1 MKRKHAIGSLSL
13 LSIATLLALAIP
25 ETRPAAAQC
34 VIADVAVQTAITG
47 SQKPAK
53 QSNQVTIDRRGSC
66 SGNSSVSV
74 GQQVQVG
81 GTGPVVQERRSHH
94 RIDGTSRNET
104 GVNGPTVAVPV
115 QVQVDVYNAAD
126 RFATPRANRFQ
137 QP

>member
-1 MKRKHAIGSLSL
+1 MKIKRTIGSLSF
-13 LSIATLLALAIP
+13 LSIATLLALAVP
-25 ETRPAAAQC
+25 ESRPVAAQC

-53 QSNQVTIDRRGSC
+53 QSNQVTMERRGSC

-81 GTGPVVQERRSHH
+81 GTGQVVQQRQSHH
-94 RIDGTSRNET
+94 RIEGTSRNEA
-104 GVNGPTVAVPV
+104 GVQGPTVAIPV

-126 RFATPRANRFQ
+126 RLQ

>member
-1 MKRKHAIGSLSL
+1 MKIQHTIGSLSF
-13 LSIATLLALAIP
+13 LSIATLLALVVP

-53 QSNQVTIDRRGSC
+53 QSNQVTMERRGSC

-81 GTGPVVQERRSHH
+81 GTGQVIQQRQSHH
-94 RIDGTSRNET
+94 RIEGTSRHEA
-104 GVNGPTVAVPV
+104 GVQGPTVAIPV

-126 RFATPRANRFQ
+126 RLQ